1 MLPELLVIGQNKK
14 QKLSFLPLDPPAFIG
29 YNTRMNSSL
38 SIFARALATENLSF
52 SFDPTAET
60 ASFDVKQR
68 HLIMPVWK
76 VSETVQTM
84 LIAHEISHALWT
96 PYEESEAILAEAEK
110 QGYNKMLLQRIANV
124 VEDVRIE
131 KLMKEKYPGT
141 RRDFFLG
148 YKEIIDTDLFGF
160 SKMDIPNATLVN
172 RLNLHFKWGAPGFM
186 DVPFSADEQQ
196 FVDMIDSVETFA
208 EVYEVAMRLYDHP
221 SMQSVR
227 QQMEQQKAGGS
238 QQDGEGKKVL
248 GDGVTDF
255 MDGIGKKDGEVYNC
269 PTITIPVIKNLDSII
284 IKTDVILQ
292 QFEDYNKGNP
302 LDLSNYRKFVKDSDA
317 FVRQLASQ
325 FDRRKAAD
333 EIRRERPKQT
343 GMLNLDRLHQYR
355 THDDLFISKIV
366 KQDGKNH
373 GIVFLLD
380 FSGSMSQ
387 RMSDTLLQV
396 LQLVWFCEKAQIP
409 FEVFGFTDVHPSSL
423 IGYDDFCRRREAFY
437 KTAKPNQQFEET
449 FNTETMNP
457 KPTSVEYG
465 LCRLLNLASS
475 RDSAANR
482 ERLLAYIYES
492 MISDNRTVGTPG
504 CLSLHGTPTVE
515 AAAAASQFMQEWVK
529 QQNIQIPTFMLVT
542 DGSPN
547 GVYVRDPQISGHNY
561 YCPNQGIL
569 TVVNEIYG
577 TAHRLNMG
585 DENIGQ
591 NLPNLTIST
600 ILDSMRT
607 KLNARIV
614 GMFVAG
620 NSLHMN
626 EFIPFCLSNK
636 EKASLNDMLYNE
648 RDTISDSPRYKAA
661 QEAYK
666 EGAFVAHPD
675 AFPGFDSFFVCKTPK
690 IVKDEDAIAES
701 GTFTKIKNTFIKTM
715 AKRSVSRVFLT
726 RYVDIVAGQKIP
738 NGNAGQNALP
748 WHTKV
753 NKK

>member
-1 MLPELLVIGQNKK
+1 
-14 QKLSFLPLDPPAFIG
+14 
-29 YNTRMNSSL
+29 MNNSL

-68 HLIMPVWK
+68 HLVMPVWK

-96 PYEESEAILAEAEK
+96 PYEQSEAILDAAEK
-110 QGYNKMLLQRIANV
+110 QGYNKILLQRIANV

-131 KLMKEKYPGT
+131 KLMKDKYPGT

-148 YKEIIDTDLFGF
+148 YKEIVDTDLFGF

-196 FVDMIDSVETFA
+196 FVDAIDSVQTFA

-227 QQMEQQKAGGS
+227 QEMEKQKGNGN
-238 QQDGEGKKVL
+238 QQDGEGKTAV
-248 GDGVTDF
+248 GEGVTDF
-255 MDGIGKKDGEVYNC
+255 MDSLAKKDGERYAA
-269 PTITIPVIKNLDSII
+269 PTVTISRV
-284 IKTDVILQ
+284 
-292 QFEDYNKGNP
+292 E
-302 LDLSNYRKFVKDSDA
+302 DLSRMIVDTDSLLQMFDKTNEGQPLNMDNYRKFVKDSDA

-373 GIVFLLD
+373 GILFLLD
-380 FSGSMSQ
+380 FSGSMSL
-387 RMSDTLLQV
+387 RMSDVLLQV
-396 LQLVWFCEKAQIP
+396 LQLVWFCEKARIP
-409 FEVFGFTDVHPSSL
+409 FEVFGFTDVHPTS
-423 IGYDDFCRRREAFY
+423 IMGYEEYRKQHDKWVREGGKGISFDHEVIHPKILNA
-437 KTAKPNQQFEET
+437 
-449 FNTETMNP
+449 

-465 LCRLLNLASS
+465 HTRLLNIASS
-475 RDSAANR
+475 RDDASKR

-492 MISDNRTVGTPG
+492 MITDTRTVGTPP

-529 QQNIQIPTFMLVT
+529 AQNIQIPTFMLVT
-542 DGSPN
+542 DGQPN
-547 GVYVRDPQISGHNY
+547 GVYVVDPKISGEQYYHN
-561 YCPNQGIL
+561 GKGML

-577 TAHRLNMG
+577 TAHRLDMTDYPHTCLANMT
-585 DENIGQ
+585 
-591 NLPNLTIST
+591 LST
-600 ILDSMRT
+600 MLDSMRQ

-614 GMFVAG
+614 GMFVGG
-620 NSLHMN
+620 NSLSLN
-626 EFIPFCLSNK
+626 DFTCFCLSDEEK
-636 EKASLNDMLYNE
+636 EIYNNLVYQE
-648 RDTISDSPRYKAA
+648 REAVTKSARYESAR
-661 QEAYK
+661 EGYK
-666 EGAFVAHPD
+666 EGAVVCHPD
-675 AFPGFDSFFVCKTPK
+675 AFPGFDSFFLCKTPK
-690 IVKDEDAIAES
+690 IVKDEDAIVES

-738 NGNAGQNALP
+738 NANTGQNALP
-748 WHTKV
+748 WRG
-753 NKK
+753 